1 VDVGVLPWPAAFRS
15 AAGTRPSTQGA
26 WVVALDLATDEEQG
40 AGACSRPGSRPA
52 ALIVAARSL
61 AGVHSSAHGH
71 RQPGPPRPPRAS
83 LTRQRDGDR
92 APTALRHGL
101 APTATV
107 RLAPQ
112 PPPTDAPPTEASDP
126 GPTLPHSRVT
136 SPASDTF
143 QIQPT
148 SVRPGQTVT
157 LSGQGCTTPR
167 VKASQLLV
175 QVDVESPDGND
186 RVAWAAI
193 PRARGRLIARTMA
206 DPEATKPHQ
215 VRPGVPAPTLLRYP
229 VVPRRVEVRPGRP
242 VPLQLRPPA
251 ADDPAPRIVTV
262 RPTADPQRSRERLV
276 TAREEQR
283 RRLRR
288 DLHDGLGATLG
299 GIVLQLGGP
308 RPA

>member
-1 VDVGVLPWPAAFRS
+1 MGGGARPGDRR
-15 AAGTRPSTQGA
+15 GTRGRWVQPARFKASGSDRRRPLACRGA
-26 WVVALDLATDEEQG
+26 QQRART
-40 AGACSRPGSRPA
+40 PP
-52 ALIVAARSL
+52 ARS
-61 AGVHSSAHGH
+61 
-71 RQPGPPRPPRAS
+71 PPRPPRAS

-288 DLHDGLGATLG
+288 DLHDGLGAALG